1 MGTSGVSGCELPPC
15 VCSGRAAWLLTL
27 ESSLQPAAMHGVAVY
42 SSLFQIP
49 VAPLADVSVE
59 RRLREER
66 GVKGARGEHTSRRIS
81 VPWKQKGMLLLRE
94 RRVRAEGM

>member
-1 MGTSGVSGCELPPC
+1 MCVLWKSGVALNPRAVSPA
-15 VCSGRAAWLLTL
+15 CSCDGI
-27 ESSLQPAAMHGVAVY
+27 AVY

-49 VAPLADVSVE
+49 VAPLTDVSVE

-66 GVKGARGEHTSRRIS
+66 GVKGARGEHTGRRIS
-81 VPWKQKGMLLLRE
+81 VPWKQKGMLLLRG